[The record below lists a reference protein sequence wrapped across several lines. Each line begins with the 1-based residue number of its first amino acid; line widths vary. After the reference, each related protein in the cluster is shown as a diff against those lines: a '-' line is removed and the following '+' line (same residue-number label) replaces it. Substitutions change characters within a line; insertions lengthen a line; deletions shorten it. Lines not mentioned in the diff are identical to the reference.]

1 MNSYQFNC
9 SKCGSCCKNLHLNEL
24 YKELDRGDGVCKYF
38 DEKTNRCKIYST
50 RPDICNVMNMYEI
63 HFNKYYSLKEYIEL
77 NEKSCEKLK
86 IINQKK

>member
-9 SKCGSCCKNLHLNEL
+9 SKCGSCCRNLHLNEL

-38 DEKTNRCKIYST
+38 AETTNFCKIYST
-50 RPDICNVMNMYEI
+50 RPDICNVMKMYET
-63 HFNKYYSLKEYIEL
+63 HFNKYYSLKEYIRL

-86 IINQKK
+86 VIN